1 MNEKLWKK
9 KESIKFKILTI
20 PLCIMLIVITAIS
33 ILTIGIF
40 KTKLLER
47 MEGDGINLCKQIAN
61 QVNNNN
67 SAMISLNES
76 IEERIRTLGN
86 FIASNSDKVNND
98 YLIQIAKQFNV
109 DEINFTD
116 PSGKII
122 YSNLEPSLGS
132 VFGSD
137 HICYPVLKG
146 DKNELMENI
155 RKSRET
161 NNYYKYGYVRKND
174 GGIIQIGILANKVQ
188 DLSESLEKQVL
199 IDKLIEDKNL
209 VYAAFIDTNS
219 KIIAHS
225 NKELIG
231 NNDENEGVK
240 TALNGKPYSKINLYD
255 GKVEVNN
262 VVVPV
267 FDGDKE
273 IGVAELGIST
283 ETVNKTIN
291 NVILLILIIA
301 IATIALIAVIMIRI
315 AGSITK
321 PLAELIDVSQKISQG
336 EFDNEISINGS
347 GEIGIL
353 ETSFKCM
360 SDSLKNTIKKIDT
373 EVANVSEMASSL
385 SLNSEQMTYATSEV
399 TGAIQEISSG
409 ACTQSNDL
417 IQVANHIS
425 ALGNE
430 VNNIYNKIT
439 YVREKSVFTED
450 KVTIGKE
457 QLGVL
462 LKSIEDVK
470 EAFNT
475 VKNQISNLNL
485 SVSQVGKITTAINQ
499 ISEQT
504 NLLALNAAI
513 EAARAGEAGRGFAVV
528 ADEVRKLAEQSKQS
542 TDQIQD
548 LIQAISGETANVIHT
563 SDQVKKYMVEQVGI
577 VEGTLDS
584 FNDMLNAVA
593 GISPLVQ
600 DAYISIEKTMN
611 VKETV
616 SEKVDN
622 VTSVSEET
630 SASAEEISASSEEL
644 LASSEEVS
652 KFAAKLNEFA
662 KEIKKE
668 TSKFKY

>member
-1 MNEKLWKK
+1 MNEKLWKN

-40 KTKLLER
+40 KTKFLEK
-47 MEGDGINLCKQIAN
+47 MEGDGINLGKQIAN

-98 YLIQIAKQFNV
+98 YLIQMAKQFNV

-116 PSGKII
+116 PSGKMI

-161 NNYYKYGYVRKND
+161 NNYYKYGYLRKND

-188 DLSESLEKQVL
+188 ALSEALEKQVL

-231 NNDENEGVK
+231 NNEENEGIK
-240 TALNGKPYSKINLYD
+240 TALKGEPYSKINLYD
-255 GKVEVNN
+255 GKFEVNN
-262 VVVPV
+262 VLVPV

-273 IGVAELGIST
+273 VGVVELGVST
-283 ETVNKTIN
+283 ETVNKAIN
-291 NVILLILIIA
+291 NVIMIIFIIA
-301 IATIALIAVIMIRI
+301 IATIAVIAVIMIRI

-336 EFDNEISINGS
+336 EFDNEISVNGS
-347 GEIGIL
+347 GEIGVL

-385 SLNSEQMTYATSEV
+385 SLNAEQMTYATSEV
-399 TGAIQEISSG
+399 AGAIQEISSG

-417 IQVANHIS
+417 IQVVNHIS
-425 ALGNE
+425 ALGDE

-450 KVTIGKE
+450 KVTIGKD

-475 VKNQISNLNL
+475 VENQISNLNL
-485 SVSQVGKITTAINQ
+485 SVSQVGKITAAINQ

-513 EAARAGEAGRGFAVV
+513 EAARAGEAGKGFSVV

-584 FNDMLNAVA
+584 FKDMLNAVA
-593 GISPLVQ
+593 NISPLVQ

>member
-1 MNEKLWKK
+1 MNEKLWKNK
-9 KESIKFKILTI
+9 DSIKFKILTI

-40 KTKLLER
+40 KTKFLEK
-47 MEGDGINLCKQIAN
+47 MEGDGINLGKQIAN

-98 YLIQIAKQFNV
+98 YLIQMAKQFNV

-161 NNYYKYGYVRKND
+161 NNYYKYGYIRKND

-188 DLSESLEKQVL
+188 ALSEALEKQVL

-231 NNDENEGVK
+231 NNEENEGIK
-240 TALNGKPYSKINLYD
+240 TALKGEPYSKINLYD
-255 GKVEVNN
+255 GKFEVNN
-262 VVVPV
+262 VLVPV

-273 IGVAELGIST
+273 IGIVELGIST

-291 NVILLILIIA
+291 NVIMIIFIIA
-301 IATIALIAVIMIRI
+301 IATIAVIAVIMIRI

-336 EFDNEISINGS
+336 EFDNEISVNGS

-385 SLNSEQMTYATSEV
+385 SLNAEQMTYATSEV

-417 IQVANHIS
+417 TEVVNHIS
-425 ALGNE
+425 ALGDE

-450 KVTIGKE
+450 KVTIGKD

-475 VKNQISNLNL
+475 VENQISNLNL

-513 EAARAGEAGRGFAVV
+513 EAARAGEAGKGFAVV

-542 TDQIQD
+542 TGQIQD

-584 FNDMLNAVA
+584 FKDMLNAVA
-593 GISPLVQ
+593 NISPLVQ

-611 VKETV
+611 VKGTV